1 MGGAG
6 PKGFKQAEMKK
17 GKPQRNEGSEGSSKI
32 RQIFSSLKERWS
44 SRLSPLPGAPQATP
58 VPEFDERDAR
68 GARIFR
74 KERFDVLQR
83 LLKNIQEKE
92 IFWEQDIQVFFERIS
107 QLFDEGCGPY
117 DMYNQRC
124 CVAVIALAE
133 TMHRGGEGLEKIKRL
148 GSAKYL
154 EWAALNSIDSGM
166 RKVSV
171 LFLKKMGEWNAL
183 GRIASPSNKDE
194 AIRKMAQKMVLGSS

>member
-58 VPEFDERDAR
+58 VPEFDAR